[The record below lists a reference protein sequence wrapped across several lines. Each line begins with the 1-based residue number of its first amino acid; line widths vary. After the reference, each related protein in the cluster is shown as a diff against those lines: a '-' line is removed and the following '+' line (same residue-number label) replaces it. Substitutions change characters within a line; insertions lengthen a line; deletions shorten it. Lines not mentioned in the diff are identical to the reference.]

1 MNVKKF
7 NSRGWRITGIS
18 LLALIIILVILF
30 ASPILG
36 GAPGGRLSESSPS
49 VWGHFSTLSGIYSES
64 S

>member
-1 MNVKKF
+1 MNLRRL

-18 LLALIIILVILF
+18 LLALIIIIIILF

-36 GAPGGRLSESSPS
+36 GAPGSRISETTPS
-49 VWGHFSTLSGIYSES
+49 VWGHFGTLSGIYSES